1 MLTALTLLLHV
12 HQTDTNRLNVQS
24 LTGLFYMLLL
34 AVGIGLCIAAIERI
48 VSACPSIGH
57 QWNRLWR
64 SGTQGFISQVNL
76 TSALDTVHHTV
87 PL

>member
-1 MLTALTLLLHV
+1 VYPHSADAFLHV

-48 VSACPSIGH
+48 VSASPRIGH

-64 SGTQGFISQVNL
+64 SGMLGLSCATLRYVLCFS
-76 TSALDTVHHTV
+76 SHRSS
-87 PL
+87 